1 MGVTDGDS
9 SGQFSQSTSHLP
21 NHASGSTY
29 RSAIRPHELWQSS
42 ESDVALEAPLRPQFI
57 SDRVPATL
65 AQDAPSHSTYRNGAL
80 GSSPLPHEKAPFLR
94 VIDPILRADLEGYFH
109 RVYPLC
115 PIVDPVSVKN
125 RVDAGVHLHDKG
137 FAALVLALASLAL
150 ALPNDS
156 NGSDDRSDVY
166 IAHALE
172 FHNTPKLGIMPN
184 LETVATS
191 MTIAAFSRARYGAD
205 AAYLRNKE
213 AVGLAEL
220 LQLHQPQRYRSFS
233 DDERGV
239 ALNIFWILAVAER
252 FASHW
257 GYR

>member
-1 MGVTDGDS
+1 MG
-9 SGQFSQSTSHLP
+9 
-21 NHASGSTY
+21 
-29 RSAIRPHELWQSS
+29 
-42 ESDVALEAPLRPQFI
+42 APLRPQSV
-57 SDRVPATL
+57 SDRLPATHS
-65 AQDAPSHSTYRNGAL
+65 QHAPPHSTYQSSGL
-80 GSSPLPHEKAPFLR
+80 GNAIVNPTAHEKAPFLR

-115 PIVDPVSVKN
+115 PIVDPVSVKS
-125 RVDAGVHLHDKG
+125 RLDAGVHLHDKG

-156 NGSDDRSDVY
+156 NGADDRSDVY

-172 FHNTPKLGIMPN
+172 FHNTPKLGIQPN

-220 LQLHQPQRYRSFS
+220 LQLHQPQRYHSFS

-239 ALNIFWILAVAER
+239 ALNIYWILAVAER
-252 FASHW
+252 FVEL
-257 GYR
+257 

>member
-1 MGVTDGDS
+1 VTGGEP
-9 SGQFSQSTSHLP
+9 SGQFNESATYLP
-21 NHASGSTY
+21 DQASGSTARPVI
-29 RSAIRPHELWQSS
+29 RSHDSWQRSR
-42 ESDVALEAPLRPQFI
+42 SDVLLETPLRPQSV
-57 SDRVPATL
+57 SDRLPATPPQY
-65 AQDAPSHSTYRNGAL
+65 AQPHSTYRHGAL
-80 GSSPLPHEKAPFLR
+80 ENPPFPHEKAPFLR
-94 VIDPILRADLEGYFH
+94 VIDPILRADLNSYFH

-115 PIVDPVSVKN
+115 PIVDPVSVES
-125 RVDAGVHLHDKG
+125 RLDAGVHLHDKN
-137 FAALVLALASLAL
+137 FASLVLALAALAL

-172 FHNTPKLGIMPN
+172 FHNTPKLGIQPN

-213 AVGLAEL
+213 AVGLTEL
-220 LQLHQPQRYRSFS
+220 LQLHQPQRYNSFS

-252 FASHW
+252 FAEFW
-257 GYR
+257 